1 MTNALT
7 GKEKILRYIE
17 QKAEDTKQQLAT
29 TESAPPLQLKNI
41 AVRTGQ
47 KEISFPLVSAATMTD
62 NQVQIEW
69 LVENVI
75 EQGSLNLLFGEP
87 ASGKSLFA
95 LDWGFCIAADMSWH
109 GYRTKQT
116 DVVIIAG
123 EGFAGMQRRLKALEV
138 KYNMKA
144 PESLFISQQ
153 PAQLLDKINAQL
165 VANSIKAICPNPGL
179 VIIDTLHRNMDG
191 DENSSQ
197 DIGKFINNLD
207 MYMKPLGAA
216 ILVVHHSGH
225 GNKDRSRGSSSI
237 RAAMDGEFSTI
248 KKDNCIT
255 LTCHKAKDF
264 EALNPLQFTLKTT
277 ELGWLDSDDKPMTSV
292 YLEYGGLAT
301 TDKKNKLTAKDEAIL
316 TCLDAAIVEHGIE
329 PTAEIKLK
337 FGEFN
342 SPTGKMQK
350 IVNIDHWREKAYP
363 SMVVTGKDPE
373 NAKRVAFKRCS
384 DKLLNQGL
392 IVKCDN
398 YVWRVFDEKTEH

>member
-1 MTNALT
+1 MTSALT
-7 GKEKILRYIE
+7 AKERILLSIKKPKE
-17 QKAEDTKQQLAT
+17 AQHLSA
-29 TESAPPLQLKNI
+29 TESAPQPPLQLKNI
-41 AVRTGQ
+41 AAGARR
-47 KEISFPLVSAATMTD
+47 KEKTFPLVSASTMTE
-62 NQVQIEW
+62 NPVQIEW
-69 LVENVI
+69 LVENI
-75 EQGSLNLLFGEP
+75 LEQGSLNLLFGEP

-123 EGFAGMQRRLKALEV
+123 EGFAGMQRRLKALEE

-153 PAQLLDKINAQL
+153 PAQLLDNANAQL

-225 GNKDRSRGSSSI
+225 GNKERSRGSSSI
-237 RAAMDGEFSTI
+237 RAAMDGEFSAL
-248 KKDNCIT
+248 KKDKNIT

-264 EALNPLQFTLKTT
+264 EALNPLQFTLKPT
-277 ELGWLDSDDKPMTSV
+277 ELGWFDEDGEPMTSV
-292 YLEYGGLAT
+292 YLEYEGVAT
-301 TDKKNKLTAKDEAIL
+301 TDKKNKLSAKDEVVL
-316 TCLDAAIVEHGIE
+316 TSLDAAIVEHGIE
-329 PTAEIKLK
+329 PTAEIQLK
-337 FGEFN
+337 FGEFD
-342 SPTGKMQK
+342 SPAGKMQK
-350 IVNIDHWREKAYP
+350 VVNIDHWREKAYP
-363 SMVVTGKDPE
+363 SMVVTGKAPE
-373 NAKRVAFKRCS
+373 NAKRVAFNRCS

-392 IVKCDN
+392 IAKCDN
-398 YVWRVFDEKTEH
+398 YAWRVFEQ